1 LEPRRAA
8 GIFWS
13 LDSVVGLWQ
22 VANMDADERDI
33 FQFFKSWGNQF
44 MAAREICRRAGGR
57 RRFHEEPDWAKPVL
71 LRMEERGI
79 LESNAT
85 GHFRV
90 KPVKK
95 IKEKAE
101 GSVSPEI
108 AEILK
113 ESGVEVES
121 AGDDNGLGPD
131 EYYDQL

>member
-1 LEPRRAA
+1 
-8 GIFWS
+8 
-13 LDSVVGLWQ
+13 
-22 VANMDADERDI
+22 MDADERDI
-33 FQFFKSWGNQF
+33 FQFLKSWGNQF
-44 MAAREICRRAGGR
+44 IAAREICRRAGGR
-57 RRFHEEPDWAKPVL
+57 RRFNEEPEWAKPVL

-95 IKEKAE
+95 VREKDE
-101 GSVSPEI
+101 RWVSPEI
-108 AEILK
+108 AKILK

-121 AGDDNGLGPD
+121 TGGESGLGPD